1 MKKSTLAL
9 TVTALL
15 GSGAVV
21 AAPAG
26 GTSNSSGVDVGASN
40 HFMFGGGNSGL
51 KLNGSALGYI
61 DIAGGPVNGS
71 NAAISARG
79 DGTIMTPS
87 DLGLFGSSK
96 TAQVWNDTAS
106 VSGGSDTANVAISSV
121 RQINPPFF
129 APQFGGLVIGQV
141 GATSSGSPADPVVPL
156 SVGSGVY
163 FGEWAPAVASP
174 VDYSTDLNMSSANR
188 TVWYVGDNAV
198 TSTPDLI
205 DAEYNVVG
213 IRQTGEGTNL
223 PAAHELYTG
232 TLTANYST
240 SSASGAI
247 TGSIDRGLETVGF
260 DSVAIDSTGRFSGG
274 GSDAIGTGFIEG
286 RFYNGAHE
294 LAGIYTTTNAS
305 DGVAFGGSHNGNG
318 TITP

>member
-9 TVTALL
+9 TVMALL

-51 KLNGSALGYI
+51 KLNGSAMGYI

-71 NAAISARG
+71 NAAISARD

-96 TAQVWNDTAS
+96 IAQVWNDTAS
-106 VSGGSDTANVAISSV
+106 VSGGSDTANVAINSV
-121 RQINPPFF
+121 RQITPPFF

-174 VDYSTDLNMSSANR
+174 VDDSTDLNMSSANR

-198 TSTPDLI
+198 TSTPNMVN
-205 DAEYNVVG
+205 AQYNVVG

-223 PAAHELYTG
+223 PTAHELYTG
-232 TLTANYST
+232 TLTANYGPGT
-240 SSASGAI
+240 NTL
-247 TGSIDRGLETVGF
+247 TGSIDRGLETVSF
-260 DSVAIDSTGRFSGG
+260 DSVAINSTGGFTGS
-274 GSDAIGTGFIEG
+274 GSDAVGTGSIDG
-286 RFYNGAHE
+286 HFYNGAHE

-305 DGVAFGGSHNGNG
+305 DGVAFGGSHNGSG